1 MNGTITAVGVEC
13 VNADANIPSVA
24 ANIVPIYPPRTI
36 NSYACT
42 KVIL

>member
-13 VNADANIPSVA
+13 VSADTIIASVA
-24 ANIVPIYPPRTI
+24 ANTVPIYPPKTI
-36 NSYACT
+36 KMYACK